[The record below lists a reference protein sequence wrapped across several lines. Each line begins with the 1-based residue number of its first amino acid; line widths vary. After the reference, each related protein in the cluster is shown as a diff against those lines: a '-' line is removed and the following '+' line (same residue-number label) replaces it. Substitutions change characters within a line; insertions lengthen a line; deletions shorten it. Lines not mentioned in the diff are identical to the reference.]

1 MPVSEDRMGQAGHAL
16 EVAVEDLF
24 AYSTF
29 ETDSN
34 VHTSGGEID
43 VLAETDD
50 YHVAIECKEYKPS
63 STSRVTRSHI
73 SNIATKADH
82 IDAPNAILV
91 TTKPPSEGLQE
102 FARERN
108 VVVRTWQEC
117 EPLQQKLR
125 KANNPEA
132 RTKLLIREFSLVQGG
147 ASRTKREIREFVR
160 VLFSPNGDWASLR
173 EVGKGVVKDNWATL
187 GLGLGALVLSVALAA
202 AFIPAVQ
209 NALTLAFYT
218 IVAGVMALV
227 MWKSGFWDV
236 AEDT

>member
-1 MPVSEDRMGQAGHAL
+1 MGQAGHAL

-50 YHVAIECKEYKPS
+50 FHVAIECKEYKPS

-82 IDAPNAILV
+82 IGAPNAILV

-102 FARERN
+102 FTRETGVTIRSWEDCEDLEQTCGRP
-108 VVVRTWQEC
+108 RTTGT
-117 EPLQQKLR
+117 
-125 KANNPEA
+125 
-132 RTKLLIREFSLVQGG
+132 RTRLPGP
-147 ASRTKREIREFVR
+147 R
-160 VLFSPNGDWASLR
+160 VSGRVP
-173 EVGKGVVKDNWATL
+173 ATR
-187 GLGLGALVLSVALAA
+187 GLS
-202 AFIPAVQ
+202 
-209 NALTLAFYT
+209 
-218 IVAGVMALV
+218 
-227 MWKSGFWDV
+227 
-236 AEDT
+236 